1 MTQLQIELQRTLHQI
16 ADNRE
21 LAAALQNQNNTLNKE
36 LQELCRQQSKDVS
49 LLLPRQEFKKLFNE

>member
-49 LLLPRQEFKKLFNE
+49 LLLPRQEFKKIFNE

>member
-1 MTQLQIELQRTLHQI
+1 MTQLQIELQRTVNQI

-49 LLLPRQEFKKLFNE
+49 LLLPR

>member
-21 LAAALQNQNNTLNKE
+21 LAAALQNQNNNLNKE